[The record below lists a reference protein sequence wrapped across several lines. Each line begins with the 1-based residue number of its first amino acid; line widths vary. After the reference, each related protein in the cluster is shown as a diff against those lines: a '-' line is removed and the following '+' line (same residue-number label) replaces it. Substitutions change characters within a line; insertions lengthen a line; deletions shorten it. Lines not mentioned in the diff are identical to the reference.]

1 MSVVINILVTLA
13 LCFWGS
19 MMMMSPMMFGAPG
32 ATNNK
37 QAVLTALLFLS
48 YPVPLFLLIG
58 LFGGSYFGINSYKM
72 ALISVVVIGFLFTIF
87 GYTSMV
93 KNLLQGIANGGY
105 CVVEQRVYYNAKLM
119 EHADAE
125 SFISYSQAD
134 LNTYDAQLYAK
145 DKQHLYY
152 SGQTVSGVYLENLHA
167 KIIGSDLYWL
177 NDTQVIKGERIVE
190 GADPSTYAAYDY
202 YSFWNISGHEGNQVI
217 YHHDEPMHNID
228 AQSFVPIDDSYG
240 KDGQH
245 IFYQGLAILADVD
258 IDTASFSRLDEN
270 FASDN
275 QYIFYLNGEDSHIL
289 IGAEPANFELFERN
303 YYRSGEIVYYVT
315 QYESAKPM
323 PQIHAASF
331 TVTQY
336 DEQTNSDAYDKNNY
350 YLRGEVVVT
359 R

>member
-1 MSVVINILVTLA
+1 MSIVINILVTLA

-19 MMMMSPMMFGAPG
+19 MMMMSPMMFGAPD

-72 ALISVVVIGFLFTIF
+72 ALISAIVIGFLFTVF

-93 KNLLQGIANGGY
+93 KNLLQGIANDGY

-125 SFISYSQAD
+125 SFTSYTRAD
-134 LNTYDAQLYAK
+134 LNTYDAELYAK

-152 SGQTVSGVYLENLHA
+152 SGHAVSGVNLENLHA
-167 KIIGSDLYWL
+167 QIIGSDLYWL
-177 NDTQVIKGERIVE
+177 NDTQVIKGDRIVE

-202 YSFWNISGHEGNQVI
+202 YSFWNISGREGNQVI
-217 YHHDEPMHNID
+217 YYHDEPMHNID

-245 IFYQGLAILADVD
+245 VFYQGHAILANVD
-258 IDTASFSRLDEN
+258 TDRFSRLDDN

-275 QYIFYLNGEDSHIL
+275 QHIFYLNGVDSHIL
-289 IGAEPANFELFERN
+289 IGAEPAIFEIFERN
-303 YYRSGEIVYYVT
+303 YYRSGETVYYVT

-323 PQIHAASF
+323 LQVDATSF

-350 YLRGEVVVT
+350 YLHGEIVAT